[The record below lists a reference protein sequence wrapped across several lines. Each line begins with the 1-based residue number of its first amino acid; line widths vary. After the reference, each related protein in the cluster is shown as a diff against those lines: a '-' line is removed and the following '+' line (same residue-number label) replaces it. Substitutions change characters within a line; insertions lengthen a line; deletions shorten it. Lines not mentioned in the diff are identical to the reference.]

1 MADNKKKRG
10 GADRGLIALSEP
22 YEVAYWSKKF
32 KITPAKLKS
41 AVKKAG
47 RSAKNVE
54 AYIKLQ
60 KHKAADRARIA
71 VSQPYEVGYWS
82 KKFKVTPAKLKAAV
96 AAVGH
101 SSKNVGAYLA
111 SKAKKRTKKASKKAA
126 RKTQDAR
133 EEKGR
138 PELSECAARVKGP
151 VALRTRA
158 TVVNQ
163 LASVRREAIH
173 QPVAAGALQV
183 GLRAATIRAARR
195 MRRVPGL

>member
-54 AYIKLQ
+54 VYIKLQ
-60 KHKAADRARIA
+60 KHKASDRARIA
-71 VSQPYEVGYWS
+71 VSQPYEVSYWS
-82 KKFKVTPAKLKAAV
+82 KKFKVTPARLKAAV

-101 SSKNVGAYLA
+101 SSKAVGAHLA
-111 SKAKKRTKKASKKAA
+111 KGKAAKKAKKSASKTPRTATKKRAKKKAA
-126 RKTQDAR
+126 
-133 EEKGR
+133 
-138 PELSECAARVKGP
+138 
-151 VALRTRA
+151 
-158 TVVNQ
+158 
-163 LASVRREAIH
+163 
-173 QPVAAGALQV
+173 
-183 GLRAATIRAARR
+183 
-195 MRRVPGL
+195 

>member
-32 KITPAKLKS
+32 KVTPAKLKS

-60 KHKAADRARIA
+60 KHKASDRARIA
-71 VSQPYEVGYWS
+71 VSQPYEVAYWS
-82 KKFKVTPAKLKAAV
+82 KKFKVTPARLKAAV

-111 SKAKKRTKKASKKAA
+111 NSKAKKRVKKAA
-126 RKTQDAR
+126 KKTARKTSKKRA
-133 EEKGR
+133 KKK
-138 PELSECAARVKGP
+138 AA
-151 VALRTRA
+151 
-158 TVVNQ
+158 
-163 LASVRREAIH
+163 
-173 QPVAAGALQV
+173 
-183 GLRAATIRAARR
+183 
-195 MRRVPGL
+195 

>member
-32 KITPAKLKS
+32 KITPAKLKA

-47 RSAKNVE
+47 HSARNVE

-60 KHKAADRARIA
+60 KHKAADRTRIA
-71 VSQPYEVGYWS
+71 VSQPYEVSYWS

-101 SSKNVGAYLA
+101 SSKAVGAHLAKRKAPKKTKKSA
-111 SKAKKRTKKASKKAA
+111 SKTPQKTTTKRAKKKAA
-126 RKTQDAR
+126 
-133 EEKGR
+133 
-138 PELSECAARVKGP
+138 
-151 VALRTRA
+151 
-158 TVVNQ
+158 
-163 LASVRREAIH
+163 
-173 QPVAAGALQV
+173 
-183 GLRAATIRAARR
+183 
-195 MRRVPGL
+195 

>member
-32 KITPAKLKS
+32 KITPAKLKA

-47 RSAKNVE
+47 HSAKKVE

-71 VSQPYEVGYWS
+71 MSQPYEVSYWS
-82 KKFKVTPAKLKAAV
+82 KKFKVTPARLKAAV

-101 SSKNVGAYLA
+101 SSKAVGAHLA
-111 SKAKKRTKKASKKAA
+111 KRKAPKKAKKSARKTPAKTAKKRAKKKAA
-126 RKTQDAR
+126 
-133 EEKGR
+133 
-138 PELSECAARVKGP
+138 
-151 VALRTRA
+151 
-158 TVVNQ
+158 
-163 LASVRREAIH
+163 
-173 QPVAAGALQV
+173 
-183 GLRAATIRAARR
+183 
-195 MRRVPGL
+195 

>member
-10 GADRGLIALSEP
+10 GVDRGLIALSEP

-32 KITPAKLKS
+32 KITPAKLKA

-71 VSQPYEVGYWS
+71 VSQPYEVSYWS
-82 KKFKVTPAKLKAAV
+82 KKFKVTPARLKAAV

-101 SSKNVGAYLA
+101 SSKAVGAHLA
-111 SKAKKRTKKASKKAA
+111 KRKAPKKAKKSASKTPRKTTKKRAKKKAA
-126 RKTQDAR
+126 
-133 EEKGR
+133 
-138 PELSECAARVKGP
+138 
-151 VALRTRA
+151 
-158 TVVNQ
+158 
-163 LASVRREAIH
+163 
-173 QPVAAGALQV
+173 
-183 GLRAATIRAARR
+183 
-195 MRRVPGL
+195 